1 MQRLFTMLTYHRLIK
16 ISRKDASSGLWLG
29 FIVPALLLKT
39 DNKALAYEFFL
50 SVITVLF
57 LTKNNHFKHAVIPI
71 CIWLNCQH
79 FHHVSTLIR
88 SLFIIIFVLCFSY
101 RLLSLFPFSFTFGET
116 VLLAHLSA
124 VFLFTECNFALPF
137 LILFLIER
145 YSIRFSLKIAFSV
158 LITLTILT
166 GYLWIYACRV
176 QIATSFILNQIECFI
191 ISTNFI
197 LLMFWLCLFM
207 LCVYITIIY
216 RCSNHNIYRI
226 MNSNTVKPEFCD
238 SSIALSDEPSLSD
251 QSEYHELCSENE
263 FIKNNHTTCDLL
275 YDNKEEMF
283 KLRKLFHFAAGI
295 VYSSGLLYS
304 PHLLSLMS
312 VALLIVFWCFEW
324 IRRRGPSTLS
334 SYLSTLVDPFRDKR
348 DSGDILFTPIALL
361 LGLSIPVWWP
371 QNRNTNRSMIS
382 IGNLCYELDVKPSSW
397 SGVLSVAIGDSF
409 AALIGRAYGK
419 RRWPGSHRTFL
430 GSFASFFSQIIVWTI
445 LSYYYSWHWL
455 TGVIPLLIGVLIEA
469 YIDQIDNLVIPLI
482 VMLMF
487 HSL

>member
-382 IGNLCYELDVKPSSW
+382 ID
-397 SGVLSVAIGDSF
+397 
-409 AALIGRAYGK
+409 
-419 RRWPGSHRTFL
+419 
-430 GSFASFFSQIIVWTI
+430 
-445 LSYYYSWHWL
+445 
-455 TGVIPLLIGVLIEA
+455 
-469 YIDQIDNLVIPLI
+469 
-482 VMLMF
+482 
-487 HSL
+487 